1 MTSSFVKTVVRF
13 APSPNGYLH
22 LGHAYSALM
31 NAIVARET
39 GGRMLLRMEN
49 IDTTRCRPEFEA
61 SIKEDLG
68 WLGIAWDEPIRRQ
81 SDHFADYAEALD
93 RLERR
98 GLVYPCFCS
107 RGDIMA
113 AVASKPSWPL
123 DPDGTPLYPGT
134 CKHMTRSARAQ
145 RFASGERASYRLD
158 MERALAAVDAGAALT
173 WSEFRDGARR
183 VEERATPAVWGDAV
197 LSRKDIATSYH
208 IAVVV
213 DDAAQGVTDVVR
225 GEDLFMAT
233 SLHRILQALLDLPAP
248 NYRHHALLRDAAGQK
263 LSKSLRAKP
272 LRTYRQDRHSVES
285 VLTRIDLPATV
296 MGRPLS
302 DLVGQGADARSA
314 GDLPAS

>member
-1 MTSSFVKTVVRF
+1 MTSSVHRTIVRF

-31 NAIVARET
+31 NALVARET

-49 IDTTRCRPEFEA
+49 IDTARCRPEFETG
-61 SIKEDLG
+61 IREDLA
-68 WLGIAWDEPIRRQ
+68 WLGVAWDTPVRRQ
-81 SDHFADYAEALD
+81 SDHFADYAEAME

-113 AVASKPSWPL
+113 AVAGRASWPA

-134 CKHMTRSARAQ
+134 CKHLSPGQ
-145 RFASGERASYRLD
+145 RRRRLDSGERASMRLD
-158 MERALAAVDAGAALT
+158 MEAAVAALRVPT
-173 WSEFRDGARR
+173 AASPAGPPLGWTEYRGGAERR
-183 VEERATPAVWGDAV
+183 REQAEPTLWGDAV
-197 LSRKDIATSYH
+197 LARKDIGTSYH

-213 DDAAQGVTDVVR
+213 DDAAQGVTDIVR

-233 SLHRILQALLDLPAP
+233 SLHRLLQALLGLPAP
-248 NYRHHALLRDAAGQK
+248 DYHHHGLLVDGTGQK

-272 LRTYRQDRHSVES
+272 LRTYRQDGYSVAG
-285 VLTRIDLPATV
+285 VLERIDLPRTV
-296 MGRPLS
+296 MGTA
-302 DLVGQGADARSA
+302 LVPRD
-314 GDLPAS
+314 

>member
-1 MTSSFVKTVVRF
+1 MTSSFNRTVVRF

-31 NAIVARET
+31 NALVARET

-49 IDTTRCRPEFEA
+49 IDTTRCRPEFETA
-61 SIKEDLG
+61 IREDLG
-68 WLGIAWDEPIRRQ
+68 WLGISWEEPARRQ
-81 SDHFADYAEALD
+81 SDHFSDYAEALE

-113 AVASKPSWPL
+113 AVAPRPSWPL

-134 CKHMTRSARAQ
+134 CKHMSASERTR

-158 MERALAAVDAGAALT
+158 MERAVSTAGTDLN

-183 VEERATPAVWGDAV
+183 VEEQAAPTIWGDAV

-233 SLHRILQALLDLPAP
+233 SLHRILQALLDLPPP
-248 NYRHHALLRDAAGQK
+248 NYRHHALLRDASGQK

-272 LRTYRQDRHSVES
+272 LRTFRQDRYSVET
-285 VLTRIDLPATV
+285 VLSRIGLPKTV
-296 MGRPLS
+296 MGGTLDEVSTLR
-302 DLVGQGADARSA
+302 R
-314 GDLPAS
+314 